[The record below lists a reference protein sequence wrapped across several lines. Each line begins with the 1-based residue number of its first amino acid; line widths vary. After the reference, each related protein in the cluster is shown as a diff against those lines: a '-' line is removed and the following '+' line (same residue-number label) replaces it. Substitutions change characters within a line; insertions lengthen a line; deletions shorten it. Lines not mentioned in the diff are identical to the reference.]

1 MNENRLTVLVV
12 DDTPANIDILINML
26 SGAYKV
32 RVATNGPVALK
43 LAQKE
48 PRPNLVL
55 LDVYMPGM
63 DGYEV
68 CRQLKAEPAT
78 AQIPVLFVTATAEEK
93 DLEKGRSVGAEGF
106 LSKPLESNLVLDAV
120 RRTIKSQPN

>member
-26 SGAYKV
+26 SGSYRV
-32 RVATNGPVALK
+32 RVATTGAVALK
-43 LAQKE
+43 LAEKE

-63 DGYEV
+63 DGHEV
-68 CRQLKAEPAT
+68 CRQLKANPAT
-78 AQIPVLFVTATAEEK
+78 AQIPVLFVTATAEEA
-93 DLEKGRSVGAEGF
+93 DVAKGRSLGAEGF
-106 LSKPLESNLVLDAV
+106 LSKPLEANVVLEAV
-120 RRTIKSQPN
+120 KRTIQS